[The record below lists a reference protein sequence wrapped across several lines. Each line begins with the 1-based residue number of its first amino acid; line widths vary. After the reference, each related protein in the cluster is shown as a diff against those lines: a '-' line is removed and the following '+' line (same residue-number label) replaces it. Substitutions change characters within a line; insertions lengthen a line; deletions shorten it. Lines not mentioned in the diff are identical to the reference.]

1 MTAYIR
7 RQFMSV
13 WNIFKDEND
22 INEKSVV
29 GFISFAI
36 MVLYAVISV
45 VGSLMGY
52 DIPINETIYN
62 SFVTVTLGSFGIA
75 TAGQAMTDYAASR
88 RGDYGGGFKHGFGGG
103 GFSGGGA
110 GGTYKKDTVT
120 NESYE
125 QEPEESEYEQRMKER
140 Q

>member
-1 MTAYIR
+1 MIAYIR
-7 RQFMSV
+7 RQFMSF
-13 WNIFKDEND
+13 WSIFKDDNE

-36 MVLYAVISV
+36 MVIYAIISI

-52 DIPINETIYN
+52 DVPINETIYN

-75 TAGQAMTDYAASR
+75 TAGQAMTNWTSR
-88 RGDYGGGFKHGFGGG
+88 RRGGHDGGFKGGFGGG
-103 GFSGGGA
+103 GFSGGA
-110 GGTYKKDTVT
+110 GGTYKKDTIT

-125 QEPEESEYEQRMKER
+125 EEPEESEYEQRMKER

>member
-1 MTAYIR
+1 
-7 RQFMSV
+7 MSF
-13 WNIFKDEND
+13 WSIFRDDNE

-36 MVLYAVISV
+36 MVLYAIISV

-52 DIPINETIYN
+52 DVPINETIYN

-75 TAGQAMTDYAASR
+75 TAGQAMTDYTESR
-88 RGDYGGGFKHGFGGG
+88 RGGHGGGFKGGFGGG
-103 GFSGGGA
+103 SA